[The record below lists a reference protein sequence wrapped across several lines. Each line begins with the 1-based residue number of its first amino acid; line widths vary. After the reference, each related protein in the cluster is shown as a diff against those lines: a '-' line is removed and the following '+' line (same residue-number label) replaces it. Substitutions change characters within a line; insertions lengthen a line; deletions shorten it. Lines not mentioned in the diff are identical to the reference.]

1 VSASHPAVI
10 ILAAGAGTRMN
21 SALPK
26 VLHPICGRTMLDYA
40 LAAARELDP
49 SSIIV
54 VVGHRRDQVISH
66 LSEHAPDV
74 RVVVQDRQGGTGHAV
89 RTVVEETGLATG
101 TVVVTYGDDPVL
113 RGRTLAELVSQH
125 AKRHVTATALTTVM
139 NDPTGYGRI
148 IRDGEGD
155 LLGIVEEPDA
165 TPGQRAIREVNS
177 GVYAFEAGLLA
188 DCVKRLPTDNAKGE
202 EYLTDVLAV
211 MRADGHQVATLL
223 APDPL
228 EVFGVN
234 DRAQLAQARQIIND
248 RLLGHW
254 MHTGVTIT
262 DPRTTA
268 IDADVVLAPDA
279 EIGPGSQLEGRTV
292 VETGARVGP
301 GCWLRDTT
309 VAAGATVIHAV
320 CESAVIGPDA
330 VVGPFVYLPPGT
342 RVAPGARVGGQDRT
356 AVPEQ
361 GAHPQ

>member
-1 VSASHPAVI
+1 
-10 ILAAGAGTRMN
+10 MN

-26 VLHPICGRTMLDYA
+26 VLHPICGRAMLDYV
-40 LAAARELDP
+40 LTAARELDP
-49 SSIIV
+49 ASIIV
-54 VVGHRRDQVISH
+54 VVGHRRDQIISH
-66 LSEHAPDV
+66 LREHAPDA

-101 TVVVTYGDDPVL
+101 TVVVTYGDAPVL
-113 RGRTLAELVSQH
+113 RGRTLAALVSEH
-125 AKRHVTATALTTVM
+125 AERHATATALTAIM
-139 NDPTGYGRI
+139 DDPTGYGRI
-148 IRDGEGD
+148 IRDRDGA
-155 LLGIVEEPDA
+155 LLEIVEEADA
-165 TPGQRAIREVNS
+165 TPGQRAIKEVNS

-223 APDPL
+223 EQEPL

-234 DRAQLAQARQIIND
+234 DRAELAEARRIIND

-254 MHTGVTIT
+254 MRTGVTIT

-301 GCWLRDTT
+301 GCRLRDTT
-309 VAAGATVIHAV
+309 VGAGATVIHAV
-320 CESAVIGPDA
+320 CDSAVIGRDA

-342 RVAPGARVGGQDRT
+342 RLEPGARVDG
-356 AVPEQ
+356 
-361 GAHPQ
+361 